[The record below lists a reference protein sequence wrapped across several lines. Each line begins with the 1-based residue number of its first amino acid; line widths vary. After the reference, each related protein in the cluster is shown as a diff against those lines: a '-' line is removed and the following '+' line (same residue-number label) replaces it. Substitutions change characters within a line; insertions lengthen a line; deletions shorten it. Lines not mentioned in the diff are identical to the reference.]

1 MYETLTPVSI
11 EVLHLMPSV
20 CLQLLFAAKRAFATL
35 LHINVRCLPLQLKNI
50 LLLRDS
56 NHPAF
61 FPVQLKHSFL
71 IVSACVDLCPD
82 I

>member
-1 MYETLTPVSI
+1 MYEALTPVSI

-56 NHPAF
+56 KHPAF
-61 FPVQLKHSFL
+61 FPVRSKHSFL